1 MKHYLPTIVEPYEAE
16 DGFLV
21 TEIDITENTRHDFR
35 IEAIINGKR
44 QKYIAGCK
52 SDLAA
57 EIITKGRNKMAAEN
71 KKELVQRLLLPLAKR
86 KFTPKG
92 S

>member
-21 TEIDITENTRHDFR
+21 TEIDITENTRHDF
-35 IEAIINGKR
+35 NGKR

-57 EIITKGRNKMAAEN
+57 EIITKGRNKMATEN